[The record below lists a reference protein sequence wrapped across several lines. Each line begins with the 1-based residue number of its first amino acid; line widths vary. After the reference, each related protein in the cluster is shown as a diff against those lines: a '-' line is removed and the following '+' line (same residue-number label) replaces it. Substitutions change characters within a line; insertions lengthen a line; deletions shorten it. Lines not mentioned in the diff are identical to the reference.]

1 MPIDEIKR
9 VLFVGGGTMG
19 CVNSLIAAAAG
30 YEAVVY
36 DVSPEAL
43 AQVPARQKM
52 IAERAV
58 AERGVPQAVVDAA
71 WPRIKIVADPKA
83 AAEGAQLMSESVFEN
98 VQVKRET
105 HQKFDQLLP
114 PQAIMTTNSSSLPLS
129 EIETAVK
136 RGDKFAAMHFHGF
149 SPLVDLVGSARTS
162 AQTMGILKRY
172 VRSLGFYPMILK
184 KEKPGYLHNT
194 LFINLLK
201 TAALLVADGYGSVE
215 DVDRSWILVH
225 PPAPGP
231 FGMMDGVGLNVVLQ
245 VAEEEH
251 RQSGSE
257 EAKKLADFVRPY
269 IERGH
274 LGMKTGQ
281 GFYTYPDPAWMKP
294 DFLTPPD

>member
-1 MPIDEIKR
+1 LPIDEIKK

-19 CVNSLIAAAAG
+19 CINSLIAAAAG

-36 DVSPEAL
+36 DVSQKAL
-43 AQVPARQKM
+43 AQVPVRQKM

-58 AERGVPQAVVDAA
+58 AERGVPQSVVDAA
-71 WPRIKIVADPKA
+71 WPRIKTVADPKA
-83 AAEGAQLMSESVFEN
+83 AAEGVHLMSESVFET

-105 HQKFDQLLP
+105 HQKFDELLP
-114 PQAIMTTNSSSLPLS
+114 PRAIMTTNTSSLPLS

-136 RGDKFAAMHFHGF
+136 RGDRFAAMHFHGF
-149 SPLVDLVGSARTS
+149 SPLVDLVGSPRTS
-162 AQTMGILKRY
+162 AQTIATLKRY
-172 VRSLGFYPMILK
+172 VKSLGYYPLVLK
-184 KEKPGYLHNT
+184 KERPGYLHNT

-201 TAALLVADGYGSVE
+201 TAVLLVADGYADVE

-257 EAKKLADFVRPY
+257 EALKMADFVRPY

-294 DFLTPPD
+294 EFLTPPD

>member
-1 MPIDEIKR
+1 LPIDEIKR

-19 CVNSLIAAAAG
+19 CINSLIAAAVG

-36 DVSPEAL
+36 DVSAEAL
-43 AQVPARQKM
+43 AQVPVRHKM
-52 IAERAV
+52 MAERMV
-58 AERGVPQAVVDAA
+58 ADRGVPQAVVDAA
-71 WPRIKIVADPKA
+71 WPRLKTEADPEKA
-83 AAEGAQLMSESVFEN
+83 ALGVDLMSESVFEN
-98 VQVKRET
+98 VAVKRET
-105 HQKFDQLLP
+105 HQKFDKLLP
-114 PQAIMTTNSSSLPLS
+114 PSAIMTTNSSSLPLS
-129 EIETAVK
+129 AIETAVA

-149 SPLVDLVGSARTS
+149 SPLVDVLGSPRTS
-162 AQTMGILKRY
+162 PETIDILKRY
-172 VRSLGFYPMILK
+172 VKSLTFYPLVLK
-184 KEKPGYLHNT
+184 KERPGYLHNT
-194 LFINLLK
+194 MYINLLM
-201 TAALLVADGYGSVE
+201 TAALLVAEGYGSVE

-245 VAEEEH
+245 IAEEEY

-257 EAKKLADFVRPY
+257 TAEKLADFIRPY